1 MTNITCEA
9 HRVRERLQAAR
20 EKDGKIL
27 DWQVPPRMGV
37 LPVDRRRRKSRQER
51 GQDNAR

>member
-1 MTNITCEA
+1 MSHITCEA

-27 DWQVPPRMGV
+27 DWQVPPRMGM
-37 LPVDRRRRKSRQER
+37 LPVDRKTKKKR
-51 GQDNAR
+51 GRDNAQRQD